1 MCYAALRVVM
11 CVFGV
16 SCRSLCV
23 LFGLWLA
30 QLVHEGTEHIFSEEF
45 ILSLDFVT
53 NALDNI
59 KARNYVDS
67 RCVFFERPLFE
78 SGTLGTKGNVQVCG
92 RASGVVLCCTVRF
105 PSPVV
110 CKCSFARP
118 SWVTVVIDVEACC

>member
-1 MCYAALRVVM
+1 M
-11 CVFGV
+11 
-16 SCRSLCV
+16 
-23 LFGLWLA
+23 

-78 SGTLGTKGNVQVCG
+78 SGTLGTKGNVQVW
-92 RASGVVLCCTVRF
+92 A
-105 PSPVV
+105 
-110 CKCSFARP
+110 
-118 SWVTVVIDVEACC
+118 